1 MIGETM
7 LSEEEVTNLTHSLHA
22 EIKTLRQS
30 LRYARKR
37 ADHAE
42 IELEKVKADKMQF
55 KDFCVAKF
63 NWLVDIHAEGK
74 TPSTPYLIKE
84 FTKLF
89 NRVQPFYWG

>member
-1 MIGETM
+1 MQQKQIKELRRSIG
-7 LSEEEVTNLTHSLHA
+7 
-22 EIKTLRQS
+22 
-30 LRYARKR
+30 YARKR
-37 ADHAE
+37 AERAE
-42 IELEKVKADKMQF
+42 VGAEKQKQDKMQF

-74 TPSTPYLIKE
+74 TPSMPYLIKE